1 MIKKHFVI
9 AYKKGHRFLTSRGIR
24 PYFLRF
30 LNKKLIQYIKSDTVQ
45 MNGHTFYL
53 DSVDSLRL
61 STRGEYESFI
71 TELFAKEVKDG
82 DIVVDIGANIGCHTL
97 ALAKLVGEKGKV
109 YAFEPHPETF
119 ALLKKNIEENKYTN
133 VIAEQKAISDKPG
146 VIKLYLAKKNR
157 TTTHSIVKNQY
168 TQDSFFEVE
177 AVALDDYFKQRNE
190 SIVNFIKLD
199 VEGAEHHTML
209 GMRKLIQR
217 NPLRN
222 ISFWDAGNYVSQHI
236 GILNYLIG

>member
-1 MIKKHFVI
+1 M
-9 AYKKGHRFLTSRGIR
+9 
-24 PYFLRF
+24 
-30 LNKKLIQYIKSDTVQ
+30 
-45 MNGHTFYL
+45 
-53 DSVDSLRL
+53 
-61 STRGEYESFI
+61 
-71 TELFAKEVKDG
+71 
-82 DIVVDIGANIGCHTL
+82 
-97 ALAKLVGEKGKV
+97 GEKGKV

-119 ALLKKNIEENKYTN
+119 ALLKKNIEENGYTN
-133 VIAEQKAISDKPG
+133 VIAEQKAISDKAG

-177 AVALDDYFKQRNE
+177 AIALDDYFKQKKKPV
-190 SIVNFIKLD
+190 INFIKLD
-199 VEGAEHHTML
+199 VEGAEHHATL

-236 GILNYLIG
+236 GILNYSIG